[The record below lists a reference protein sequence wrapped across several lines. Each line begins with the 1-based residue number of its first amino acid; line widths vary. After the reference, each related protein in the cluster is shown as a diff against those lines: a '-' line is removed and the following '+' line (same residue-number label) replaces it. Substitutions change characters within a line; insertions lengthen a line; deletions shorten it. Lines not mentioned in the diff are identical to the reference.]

1 MKVAVIT
8 PYYAEDT
15 AALTRCHM
23 SVKMQTYQN
32 CVHIMVADGD
42 PHPMV
47 AKWKDIEHITLSQCH
62 YDAGATPRAIAAM
75 SAFSRGFDAVAFL
88 DADNTYTVD
97 HLKTM
102 VDLIGNNDV
111 VTATRNICT
120 VAGDLLYVDT
130 IESNGEQFC
139 DTNCMFFTKDLLHLL
154 PSWITAPENRLWSDR
169 YFWAAVIQNNFR
181 RVHSSTPTV
190 NYHSRW
196 AWHYQHA
203 GKTPPEG
210 SVWIATASDGT
221 LIHQQHQHTVS

>member
-62 YDAGATPRAIAAM
+62 HDAGATPRAIGAI

-154 PSWITAPENRLWSDR
+154 PS
-169 YFWAAVIQNNFR
+169 FR
-181 RVHSSTPTV
+181 RQPAFLPRNGTWRRKTYRSSPRHLCQPGRTCPPTPRRRSEGQRPTGAIAEFC
-190 NYHSRW
+190 S
-196 AWHYQHA
+196 
-203 GKTPPEG
+203 PP
-210 SVWIATASDGT
+210 
-221 LIHQQHQHTVS
+221 L

>member
-1 MKVAVIT
+1 MKIAVIT
-8 PYYAEDT
+8 PYHGES
-15 AALTRCHM
+15 AATLSRCCN
-23 SVKMQTYQN
+23 SLQSQTYRN
-32 CVHIMVADGD
+32 HTHIMVADGD
-42 PHPMV
+42 VHPIV
-47 AKWKDIEHITLSQCH
+47 NTWHNVEHIILPHSHT
-62 YDAGATPRAIAAM
+62 DAGATPRAIAAM